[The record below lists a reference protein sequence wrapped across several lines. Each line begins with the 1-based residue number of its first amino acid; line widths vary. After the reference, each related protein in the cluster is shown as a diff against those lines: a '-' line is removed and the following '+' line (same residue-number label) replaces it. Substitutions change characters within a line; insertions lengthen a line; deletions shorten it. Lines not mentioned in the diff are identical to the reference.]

1 MANKILVAYS
11 SKYGA
16 TAEIAGKIGE
26 VLRQAG
32 LEVDVLTVKNA
43 RDLKPY
49 NAVIMGTAAY
59 MFRWRGDAVSFLRK
73 NQKRLSELPLWLF
86 SSGPLGKGD
95 PVELL
100 KGQRYPKSLQPL
112 VEALKPRD
120 VTVFHGS
127 IDMKKLNYFERFFF
141 KKAVDSQG
149 DFRDWNAISN
159 WARSIAETLKSNV
172 K

>member
-1 MANKILVAYS
+1 MGNKVLVAYS

-16 TAEIAGKIGE
+16 TAEIAEKIGE
-26 VLRQAG
+26 VLHQAD
-32 LEVDVLTVKNA
+32 LEVDVLPVKSA

-49 NAVIMGTAAY
+49 SAVVMGSAAY

-73 NQKRLSELPLWLF
+73 NQKRLLELPLWLF

-112 VEALKPRD
+112 IETLKPRD
-120 VTVFHGS
+120 IAVFHGFV
-127 IDMKKLNYFERFFF
+127 DMKKLNFFERFAF
-141 KKAVDSQG
+141 KNAADSQG
-149 DFRDWNAISN
+149 DFRDWNAIN
-159 WARSIAETLKSNV
+159 AWASSIADTLTKNL
-172 K
+172 